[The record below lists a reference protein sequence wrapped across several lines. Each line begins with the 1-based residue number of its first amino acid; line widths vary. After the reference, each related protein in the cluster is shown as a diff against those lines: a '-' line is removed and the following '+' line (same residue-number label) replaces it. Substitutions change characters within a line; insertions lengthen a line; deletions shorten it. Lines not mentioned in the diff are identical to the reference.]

1 MTEPTI
7 VGTKASVN
15 YSCRSCNRPVTK
27 PNDAAKF
34 VDCQNDEC
42 GNKMKVSLLKQNVE
56 ATITLEDNDGS
67 QRKLKLDAEGV
78 KSLVG
83 EKFIVDQNILEE
95 VILDLTLKNIKY
107 NKSTNKLVCHE
118 M

>member
-1 MTEPTI
+1 
-7 VGTKASVN
+7 
-15 YSCRSCNRPVTK
+15 
-27 PNDAAKF
+27 
-34 VDCQNDEC
+34 
-42 GNKMKVSLLKQNVE
+42 MKVSLLKQNVE

-95 VILDLTLKNIKY
+95 AILDLTLKNIKY
-107 NKSTNKLVCHE
+107 NKVVCHE